1 MLASALVFHHH
12 LGGSRNQSG
21 EKELQEKPPQLHV
34 NNAFE
39 MDPTESKGVLKGPSG
54 WEPSSS

>member
-12 LGGSRNQSG
+12 LGGSRNKSG

-54 WEPSSS
+54 

>member
-21 EKELQEKPPQLHV
+21 EKELQEKPPWLHV

-39 MDPTESKGVLKGPSG
+39 VETHRVQRSP
-54 WEPSSS
+54 